1 MPTTVRVVLI
11 AEGKV
16 RPVSPL
22 FQSRNVRV
30 TAIAA
35 EDLVTLT
42 CRNSTARAGPMPA
55 HLPHGHRWTEEGKD
69 EFMWAIEAVPKVAVF
84 DLLAISRYAWSV
96 ALGDRGFEPTA
107 ASQKSIPLQDWN
119 RGRRRSLFSG
129 EQQVAAS
136 RGCSAYCAWVRNCGG
151 GTRWRRWVLL
161 GVGLV
166 LVVGAFGAFT
176 FLGVGRSS
184 YELCAADSV
193 VALES
198 ASRVWLPVVGFS
210 YTYATSHDVR
220 EMRVVFD
227 GVVSVSCVLG

>member
-1 MPTTVRVVLI
+1 M
-11 AEGKV
+11 
-16 RPVSPL
+16 
-22 FQSRNVRV
+22 
-30 TAIAA
+30 
-35 EDLVTLT
+35 
-42 CRNSTARAGPMPA
+42 
-55 HLPHGHRWTEEGKD
+55 
-69 EFMWAIEAVPKVAVF
+69 
-84 DLLAISRYAWSV
+84 
-96 ALGDRGFEPTA
+96 
-107 ASQKSIPLQDWN
+107 
-119 RGRRRSLFSG
+119 
-129 EQQVAAS
+129 
-136 RGCSAYCAWVRNCGG
+136 RNCGG

>member
-1 MPTTVRVVLI
+1 MVSYGPPMPTTVRVVLI

-42 CRNSTARAGPMPA
+42 CRNATARAGPMPA

-119 RGRRRSLFSG
+119 RGRRAEPIQRRTAG
-129 EQQVAAS
+129 S
-136 RGCSAYCAWVRNCGG
+136 RLAW
-151 GTRWRRWVLL
+151 LL
-161 GVGLV
+161 GLLCVGE
-166 LVVGAFGAFT
+166 
-176 FLGVGRSS
+176 
-184 YELCAADSV
+184 ELWAGTYTPIK
-193 VALES
+193 LES
-198 ASRVWLPVVGFS
+198 RRRLGSLPN
-210 YTYATSHDVR
+210 AW
-220 EMRVVFD
+220 
-227 GVVSVSCVLG
+227 